1 MTKPD
6 SSVSSVFAAAA
17 GVASSPSS
25 ASSSTSTGSTT
36 TSSSSPTGASSG
48 SASSPATMVPSADVV
63 AFFAAVLRVAVF
75 LAAGFAAALA
85 TPAFVAAFLAVRAA
99 AALGAVAAS
108 SSVVAAARVGAVFA
122 VAVVVRVA
130 DFVAAAVVLR
140 AVATVPPLVPVRVF
154 FVVLECGASTTISM
168 SWASRVVRTGFIC
181 FRSSPASTWARAI
194 SVPVMVPL
202 VLPLTR
208 SCMIASCWNTFG
220 RVLGAPAVVAL
231 GTDAVAFRHR
241 SRRMSDPN
249 PGMHHHNERE
259 WGLVP
264 EELGLSESIPV
275 SSSRWASCDPVLV
288 HYKTAY
294 ALRANARPTRVPRTG
309 VRPARTG
316 PDDVPERGS
325 VALDREHRA
334 ARVEQDALRV
344 GPEDQLADRAAA
356 TQADDDEVGL
366 LLLGDGDEVLGG
378 VVAPDEL
385 AHLVLQALLLEE
397 RLHPGELALELAGL
411 VRVEVLAAPVGADD
425 DELRSTQDALLGGS
439 LERRAT
445 FLGGDITN
453 DDGHFPGPP
462 WDGNNQCS
470 HRTRLRGV
478 RRVPGEVSPRRRRRG
493 RRACHSAG
501 CRRTGPARR
510 WVQSRGRSSASRTMR
525 PTWSSSMR
533 KPSCP
538 NSEVM
543 CARRDPGR
551 AACSSSESRGG

>member
-48 SASSPATMVPSADVV
+48 SASSPATTVPSADVV

-108 SSVVAAARVGAVFA
+108 SSVVAAARVGAALAVVFLA
-122 VAVVVRVA
+122 AVFVVAVVVRVA

-154 FVVLECGASTTISM
+154 FVVLTCGASTTISM

-202 VLPLTR
+202 LLPLTR

-231 GTDAVAFRHR
+231 GTDAVAFRRR
-241 SRRMSDPN
+241 SRRMVDPN

-275 SSSRWASCDPVLV
+275 SSSRCASCDPVHG

-294 ALRANARPTRVPRTG
+294 ALRANARPTRTNRAG
-309 VRPARTG
+309 RRAG
-316 PDDVPERGS
+316 EGS
-325 VALDREHRA
+325 VALDREDRA